1 MKDTSSNQ
9 VKFCTKCVISELR
22 PTSTIE
28 AEHTRGEKKPTTA
41 FKDGVCDAC
50 RWAILKETEIDWDK
64 REQELIDLCSKHR
77 KDNGEYDVIV
87 PASGGKDSMYVSHI
101 LKHKYKMNPLTVT
114 WAPNIWTEAGQK
126 NHLNLIKSGF
136 NNVLISVNGKVH
148 RKLTRLA
155 FENIGHPFQPF
166 IFGQRSVGPKLA
178 LQHNISL
185 IFYGENV
192 AEYGNNIMDNYDP
205 IMKPELY
212 TCYDIDNPETVLG
225 GVPIKDLYESHNLT
239 RADLIPYRS
248 PTMEDVTSKNLEVHY
263 MSYYRKWVPQENYY
277 YAMKNTHFEPSET
290 RTTGSYS
297 KYSGLDDK
305 LEWLHYYMMFIKYG
319 MGRATADAAQ
329 EVRTDK
335 ITRDEA
341 VKLVQLYDSE
351 FPVQHL
357 PDYLDYMDL
366 DEKKFFEIID
376 SFRSEV
382 LWEKDD
388 NGDWSL
394 LHQVDF

>member
-1 MKDTSSNQ
+1 MVNTSSNQ
-9 VKFCTKCVISELR
+9 FKFCTKCVISELR

-28 AEHTRGEKKPTTA
+28 AQHTRDEKKPTTA
-41 FKDGVCDAC
+41 FTDGVCDAC
-50 RWAILKETEIDWDK
+50 RWAVIKETEIEWNK
-64 REQELIDLCSKHR
+64 REQELLDLCNKHR
-77 KDNGEYDVIV
+77 KNNGEYDVIV
-87 PASGGKDSMYVSHI
+87 PASGGKDSMYVAHI
-101 LKHKYKMNPLTVT
+101 LKHKYNMNPLTVT

-136 NNVLISVNGKVH
+136 NNVLISPNGKVH
-148 RKLTRLA
+148 RKLTKLA

-166 IFGQRSVGPKLA
+166 IFGQRSVGPKVA
-178 LQHNISL
+178 LQHDVSL

-212 TCYDIDNPETVLG
+212 TCYDIDDPETVLG
-225 GVPIKDLYESHNLT
+225 GVPIKDLHQNHNLT

-248 PTMEDVTSKNLEVHY
+248 PSMEDVTSKNLEVHY
-263 MSYYRKWVPQENYY
+263 MSYYRKWIPQENYY
-277 YAMKNTHFEPSET
+277 YAMKNTNFEPAET

-329 EVRTDK
+329 EVRSDK

-341 VKLVQLYDSE
+341 VKLIHLYDSE
-351 FPVQHL
+351 FPIQHL
-357 PDYLDYMDL
+357 PDLLDYMNL
-366 DEKKFFEIID
+366 DEKTFFEIID
-376 SFRSEV
+376 SFRSEL
-382 LWEKDD
+382 LWQKNE

-394 LHQVDF
+394 MHQVDF

>member
-1 MKDTSSNQ
+1 MVNVSSNQ

-28 AEHTRGEKKPTTA
+28 AQHTRDEKKPTTV
-41 FKDGVCDAC
+41 FTDGVCDAC
-50 RWAILKETEIDWDK
+50 RWAVLKETEIEWNK
-64 REQELIDLCSKHR
+64 REQELIDLCNKHR
-77 KDNGEYDVIV
+77 KNNGEYDVIV
-87 PASGGKDSMYVSHI
+87 PASGGKDSMYVAHI
-101 LKHKYKMNPLTVT
+101 LKHKYNMNPLTVT

-136 NNVLISVNGKVH
+136 NNVLISPNGKVH
-148 RKLTRLA
+148 RKLTKLA

-166 IFGQRSVGPKLA
+166 IFGQRSVGPKVA
-178 LQHNISL
+178 MQHNVSL

-192 AEYGNNIMDNYDP
+192 AEYGNNIMDNYNP

-212 TCYDIDNPETVLG
+212 TCYDIDDPETVLG
-225 GVPIKDLYESHNLT
+225 GVSIKDLYEKHNLT

-248 PTMEDVTSKNLEVHY
+248 PSMEDVTSKNLEVHY
-263 MSYYRKWVPQENYY
+263 MSYYRKWIPQENFY
-277 YAMKNTHFEPSET
+277 YAMKNTNFEPAET

-319 MGRATADAAQ
+319 MGRATVDAAQ
-329 EVRTDK
+329 EVRTEK
-335 ITRDEA
+335 ITRDEG
-341 VKLVQLYDSE
+341 VKLIHLYDSE
-351 FPVQHL
+351 FPAQHL
-357 PDYLDYMDL
+357 SDLLDYMNI
-366 DEKKFFEIID
+366 DEKTFFEIID
-376 SFRSEV
+376 SFRSEL
-382 LWEKDD
+382 LWQKNE

-394 LHQVDF
+394 MHQVDF